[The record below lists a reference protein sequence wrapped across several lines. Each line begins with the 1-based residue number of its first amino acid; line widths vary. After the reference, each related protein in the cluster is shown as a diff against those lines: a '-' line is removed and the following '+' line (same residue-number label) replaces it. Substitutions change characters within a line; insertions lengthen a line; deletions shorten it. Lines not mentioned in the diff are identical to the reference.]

1 MKAQKYYAEDF
12 PQERMFAIEDSD
24 MAADDR
30 YFMLG
35 IDQEPYMHIKWQTGG
50 GRGENGEKNGAYIE
64 DVLLAAYRRLYRMN
78 DKYPCRENSL
88 ALTKI
93 QEAVMWLDART
104 ADRDYRG
111 VLGEEKA

>member
-12 PQERMFAIEDSD
+12 PEARFSAGYSNDEIKRELCYLED
-24 MAADDR
+24 
-30 YFMLG
+30 G
-35 IDQEPYMHIKWQTGG
+35 EPYISIKWQEGG
-50 GRGENGEKNGAYIE
+50 GRGENGEKNGAYVEEI
-64 DVLLAAYRRLYRMN
+64 LLMAYEHLYLMN
-78 DKYPCRENSL
+78 EKYPCRENSL

-104 ADRDYRG
+104 ADRDFRG

>member
-12 PQERMFAIEDSD
+12 PEMRWLAIENSDAIED
-24 MAADDR
+24 DR
-30 YFMLG
+30 YYILG
-35 IDQEPYMHIKWQTGG
+35 LGQEPYMHIKWQTGG

-78 DKYPCRENSL
+78 NQYPCRENSL

-93 QEAVMWLDART
+93 EEAVMWLDART